1 MVFIM
6 NVFLYGTIKNV
17 IMIIINN
24 FFQECFYN
32 ELSILSFFF
41 FFCKLHIWSLTLT
54 LNVNLVLGFSNMS
67 IKSLTLRYC
76 VKMVFTIKWRMENVN
91 VAVDTVFCSPSICM
105 LDFENSKNII
115 FSPWGHGYI
124 QIDVAQPIRASE
136 HSKCLFQSN

>member
-1 MVFIM
+1 MSVFIM
-6 NVFLYGTIKNV
+6 NYP
-17 IMIIINN
+17 
-24 FFQECFYN
+24 FYH
-32 ELSILSFFF
+32 FFF

-54 LNVNLVLGFSNMS
+54 LYVNLVLGFSNMS

-91 VAVDTVFCSPSICM
+91 VAIDTVFCSPSICM

-124 QIDVAQPIRASE
+124 
-136 HSKCLFQSN
+136 